1 MLIFTIQFLSSTVIM
16 IIITFLVVVRVFK
29 HSAEEVDVK
38 GDNSVDAEWMAY
50 LGGFRH
56 LRYLNI
62 AECHRINSSAL
73 WPITG
78 ST

>member
-1 MLIFTIQFLSSTVIM
+1 M
-16 IIITFLVVVRVFK
+16 IIITFLVVARVFK

-62 AECHRINSSAL
+62 AECYRINSSAL

-78 ST
+78 SS